1 MKNLEKIFKGLA
13 NRRRLAIIKLLAKN
27 KQLSVTDIA
36 KQIKLS
42 FKATSKH
49 LSVLRQLDIVDRNQ
63 VGLTA
68 YYRFSHTLPHPV
80 NMLVSTIS
88 NSRE

>member
-13 NRRRLAIIKLLAKN
+13 NRRRLAVLKLLVKN
-27 KQLSVTDIA
+27 KELSVADIA
-36 KQIKLS
+36 GRIKLS

-63 VGLTA
+63 VGLTM
-68 YYRFSHTLPHPV
+68 YYRLSHPLPHPV
-80 NMLVSTIS
+80 NMLISTIS
-88 NSRE
+88 NSSE